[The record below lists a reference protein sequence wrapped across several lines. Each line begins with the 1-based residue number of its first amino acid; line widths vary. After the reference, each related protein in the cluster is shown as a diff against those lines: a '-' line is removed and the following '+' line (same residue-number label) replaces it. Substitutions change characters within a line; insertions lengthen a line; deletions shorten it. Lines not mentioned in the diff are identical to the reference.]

1 MGKDIKYGKI
11 LAVIFLTVLIWVWTD
26 RALDEEY
33 SVSGASISVAKAVE
47 NDFWVR
53 FDSESSVSL
62 KKISIRGSGDRIAKV
77 LGVPVEDIYRRAG
90 YSLSPT
96 DLDAN
101 AETMLHLFRNL
112 PADEQDRVL
121 TIMRALSTMHATA
134 ADDANGSNDTTKGD

>member
-1 MGKDIKYGKI
+1 MTFGEWLDKQLIAHDWSMSKFGQ
-11 LAVIFLTVLIWVWTD
+11 LCGVSHVAVSRW
-26 RALDEEY
+26 
-33 SVSGASISVAKAVE
+33 VSGE
-47 NDFWVR
+47 R
-53 FDSESSVSL
+53 TPEPESCE
-62 KKISIRGSGDRIAKV
+62 RIAKV

-112 PADEQDRVL
+112 PESEQERVL

-134 ADDANGSNDTTKGD
+134 ADDDANGTSSTRGE